1 MPANYYDDL
10 SARFDLPAGLLD
22 KMKQVNVLY
31 DQGDDGTF
39 FQCYSKEFT
48 GGLFFEIVQ
57 RHGNYQGYGAPNA
70 PFRIAAQ
77 KRIKSIKGMPKV

>member
-1 MPANYYDDL
+1 
-10 SARFDLPAGLLD
+10 
-22 KMKQVNVLY
+22 MKRANVLY
-31 DQGDDGTF
+31 DQDDGGTF

-57 RHGNYQGYGAPNA
+57 RVGNYQGYGAPNA

-77 KRIKSIKGMPKV
+77 KRIKSIKGMPKL